1 MTKWVAG
8 MQNEDGTT
16 GGHWTVDETT
26 EAAHAA
32 GIRLDDISPACWHTA
47 MNMMYSDYFGAAS
60 KFGVAKPAFF
70 AELARDF
77 LWDKD
82 AGGPAAKLAGYYS
95 GVVMPH
101 NG

>member
-1 MTKWVAG
+1 MTAWVAG

-32 GIRLDDISPACWHTA
+32 GIRLDDISPVCWNTA

-95 GVVMPH
+95 GVVRPH
-101 NG
+101 ID

>member
-1 MTKWVAG
+1 MTDWVAG

-16 GGHWTVDETT
+16 GGHWTIDETT
-26 EAAHAA
+26 AAAHSV
-32 GIRLDDISPACWHTA
+32 GIRLDDISPICWNTA
-47 MNMMYSDYFGAAS
+47 MNMMYSDYLGAAS
-60 KFGVAKPAFF
+60 KFGVATPPFF

-82 AGGPAAKLAGYYS
+82 AGSPAEKLYGYYT
-95 GVVMPH
+95 GVVRHH

>member
-1 MTKWVAG
+1 
-8 MQNEDGTT
+8 
-16 GGHWTVDETT
+16 
-26 EAAHAA
+26 
-32 GIRLDDISPACWHTA
+32 

-82 AGGPAAKLAGYYS
+82 AGGPAAKLSGYYN
-95 GVVMPH
+95 GVVKPH
-101 NG
+101 IG